1 MTREGETLVWVLG
14 ASTGGIQAVCRF
26 LSRVP
31 VQRDLVFLYVQ
42 HGVEEQHRAL
52 LRAVER
58 TTGWPASGVDY
69 GDRLRGGRVL
79 VPAPGERF
87 DLDEDG
93 TLGVIHDGGW
103 RHPYRPNID
112 EVAEQVAGVYGP
124 RTGLMVFTGMGSDAC
139 TGAAAVVAAGGRVW
153 VQDPAECVASAMP
166 LAVLAGQPEALCAPV
181 DALAERFNEQISQW
195 FAQVADP
202 GVQS

>member
-1 MTREGETLVWVLG
+1 MNREGAALVWVLG

-31 VQRDLVFLYVQ
+31 VRQDLAFIYVQ

-58 TTGWPASGVDY
+58 TTGWPAEGVDY
-69 GDRLRGGRVL
+69 GGRLRGGRVL

-93 TLGVIHDGGW
+93 TLGVIHGGGW

-112 EVAEQVAGVYGP
+112 EVAEQVAGIYGA
-124 RTGLMVFTGMGSDAC
+124 RAGLMVFTGMGSDAC
-139 TGAAAVVAAGGRVW
+139 VGAAVVAAGGGRVW
-153 VQDPAECVASAMP
+153 VQDPAECVAPAMP
-166 LAVLAGQPEALCAPV
+166 LAVLAGLPDAPCAPV
-181 DALAERFNEQISQW
+181 DALAERFNEQFSQW
-195 FAQVADP
+195 SARVADP
-202 GVQS
+202 GVQT